1 MSFLDRYTDE
11 TQHDAPSLDEE
22 TTARVTEAV
31 MGRING
37 EFAADEVLSPD
48 EETRK
53 AIAGRI
59 RHWTGKEL
67 RARDLPVDRNVEA
80 ALAQSI
86 EHQMLGLG
94 FLEPLLDLSDTI
106 SEIMLNQDGSVW
118 VMPKGEVNPVR
129 AEDLLDGF
137 VTPSGTAVRIVIDK
151 VLGRVGR
158 RVSEAEPV
166 VAAKLPRSRR
176 LPAGAR
182 VNVVIPPVAN
192 GPYPGMNIRLYEP
205 KPVPPD
211 QLLDW
216 GELNEHMMDF
226 LREAVHSQMRI
237 MVAGGTATG
246 KTTLLSCL
254 AGLIPKEHR
263 IVLVEDPAEIFVDH
277 PHVVSLEARPPTVE
291 GKYGIEVGDL
301 VTTAMR
307 MSPRWLVVGEV
318 RHGDAA
324 VWLMRAQMSDH
335 PGMSTIHADDPKT
348 AVETLCLLAMVDNE
362 PPVRYKATKS
372 MIVRAVDIFVQ
383 IGIDRPGVRRVK
395 RIGQVEPQLHRG
407 DVFITDLF
415 LFRPEE
421 STRDK
426 PVWERVGELT
436 RTRMSAR

>member
-1 MSFLDRYTDE
+1 
-11 TQHDAPSLDEE
+11 
-22 TTARVTEAV
+22 
-31 MGRING
+31 
-37 EFAADEVLSPD
+37 
-48 EETRK
+48 
-53 AIAGRI
+53 
-59 RHWTGKEL
+59 
-67 RARDLPVDRNVEA
+67 
-80 ALAQSI
+80 
-86 EHQMLGLG
+86 
-94 FLEPLLDLSDTI
+94 
-106 SEIMLNQDGSVW
+106 
-118 VMPKGEVNPVR
+118 
-129 AEDLLDGF
+129 
-137 VTPSGTAVRIVIDK
+137 
-151 VLGRVGR
+151 
-158 RVSEAEPV
+158 
-166 VAAKLPRSRR
+166 
-176 LPAGAR
+176 
-182 VNVVIPPVAN
+182 
-192 GPYPGMNIRLYEP
+192 
-205 KPVPPD
+205 
-211 QLLDW
+211 
-216 GELNEHMMDF
+216 
-226 LREAVHSQMRI
+226 